1 MKTYYGQMTKE
12 ELDKKYFVPSSIEEM
27 NAFIDM
33 CKRAGY
39 IGILETSIRQIGVNY
54 SGDNRLQWMP
64 ISDSC
69 FYSNNGMTKINWKPH
84 PEEEPK
90 DLKAQLARAIANRDK
105 RYKKARKAT
114 EKLKESEQEV
124 ERIIKEIEQEVESIG
139 NLSCHIKEIDY
150 NEGIPEGVD
159 VDDPSTWQDGD
170 IVECV
175 EITYNPDEKWFTVGK
190 QYEYKSCGGIPYIA
204 EDNEGDWSCIEEA
217 AKFRFVSRP

>member
-33 CKRAGY
+33 CERAGY
-39 IGILETSIRQIGVNY
+39 VNTLTAKSIRQIGVNY

-64 ISDSC
+64 ISDSW
-69 FYSNNGMTKINWKPH
+69 FYSNNGMTKINWKPQ
-84 PEEEPK
+84 EKQEPK
-90 DLKAQLARAIANRDK
+90 DLKSQLAQANAKRDK

-150 NEGIPEGVD
+150 NEGIPDGVD
-159 VDDPSTWQDGD
+159 VDDPTTWQEGD

-175 EITYNPDEKWFTVGK
+175 SWEGVFFTEGKEYEII
-190 QYEYKSCGGIPYIA
+190 KSENGRPEALDNNDFYTFVDCGV
-204 EDNEGDWSCIEEA
+204 
-217 AKFRFVSRP
+217 FRFIKRP